1 MLWLFLLP
9 DEDWN
14 GKHSAWISTH
24 ALGEPHP
31 PDHQERGGTAL
42 KEKIYAAF
50 AKNAKSMEG
59 LRNNTVQ

>member
-24 ALGEPHP
+24 AFGENPNP
-31 PDHQERGGTAL
+31 PIIK
-42 KEKIYAAF
+42 KEV
-50 AKNAKSMEG
+50 EQ
-59 LRNNTVQ
+59 R